1 MKTRYVSIRK
11 GFFVGEIVFEHR
23 VRIGETMYYY
33 NNPTS
38 YYLDSI
44 TLFNG
49 RPVYSFRNL
58 TRVYV
63 DDTDRYIENGLAY
76 IDKSL

>member
-1 MKTRYVSIRK
+1 
-11 GFFVGEIVFEHR
+11 
-23 VRIGETMYYY
+23 MYYS
-33 NNPTS
+33 NNLTP